1 MNKSLNT
8 SSHLNPGDCKVGTI
22 MTRALT
28 TVEPGRPVADLI
40 NLFERVTFHHIPVAV
55 EGDLK
60 GILSDRDIARFF
72 CEDQPD
78 EVKTAAD
85 LMTQSI
91 ISVDPRTSVEVA
103 SILLLEGQISCLPV
117 ISEDNQ
123 LVGIL
128 TWKDLLKFYV
138 FAT

>member
-1 MNKSLNT
+1 M
-8 SSHLNPGDCKVGTI
+8 
-22 MTRALT
+22 
-28 TVEPGRPVADLI
+28 
-40 NLFERVTFHHIPVAV
+40 

-128 TWKDLLKFYV
+128 TWKDLLKFLRFRHLIRRKLSNLTEKSSFGLIGKTSLSSVVCNQY
-138 FAT
+138 